1 MERVSGADYHSCAP
15 MPSRNP
21 VDPRA
26 FLADAFAGAWPRRV
40 ALGLLVAYVLAA
52 PFPWGSVQPGLAGTG
67 KIALG
72 AFLIAGVASLSPGAR
87 LRLGQARLPVAA
99 VAGIS
104 ALGLLQLVPLP
115 GALLRAVSPAST
127 EAWAGAGRILGTFGR
142 TPPPAR
148 VSLMP
153 WETLGVS
160 LLALSWVALFL
171 SASALLDR
179 RASRRLF
186 AAAVVVSGL
195 VQVVLAIATEDRLF
209 RLHGSFVNPNNFA
222 GYLQV
227 SLAFALGLLW
237 YRTRVGLQELSEAHG
252 AEARSSHL
260 VGLLPSLGAATLL
273 WAVLA
278 AGIVLSQSRG
288 GIVAATGTTLIL
300 GALVFQSRRGAR
312 RARRIVGI
320 TLAVLVTLGTAFAI
334 AGAGT
339 VAFLR
344 FLMPDA
350 ADLAADYRVL
360 IWRGS
365 AEAFRLFPWLGSG
378 LGTFREA
385 FRRVQPAEVSGLV
398 DQAHDEYLQL
408 LVTGG
413 VVGAALGLVALV
425 FGLRALLRAFFA
437 QKHREERAW
446 GLAAIGAL
454 VALLLHGISEF
465 NFSIPAIPATL
476 AACLGGAWA
485 ALGWT
490 RSDDVEPGLSV
501 PRRSAPS
508 QG

>member
-1 MERVSGADYHSCAP
+1 
-15 MPSRNP
+15 MPSRSRI
-21 VDPRA
+21 DPRA
-26 FLADAFAGAWPRRV
+26 FLADAFAGAWPRRI

-52 PFPWGSVQPGLAGTG
+52 PFPWGSVQPGLTGTA
-67 KIALG
+67 KITLG
-72 AFLIAGVASLSPGAR
+72 AFLIAGVAALSPGAR
-87 LRLGQARLPVAA
+87 LRLGEARLPLAA
-99 VAGIS
+99 VAGIA
-104 ALGLLQLVPLP
+104 ALGLLQVVPLP
-115 GALLRAVSPAST
+115 GALLRAFSPASA

-142 TPPPAR
+142 TAPPAR
-148 VSLMP
+148 ISLMP

-160 LLALSWVALFL
+160 LLAFSWVALFL
-171 SASALLDR
+171 AASALLDR

-186 AAAVVVSGL
+186 AGAVVVSGL
-195 VQVVLAIATEDRLF
+195 VQVGLAIATEDRLL
-209 RLHGSFVNPNNFA
+209 RLHGSFVNPNNLA
-222 GYLQV
+222 GYLQI

-237 YRTRVGLQELSEAHG
+237 YRTRLGLQELSEAHG
-252 AEARSSHL
+252 AEERSSLL
-260 VGLLPSLGAATLL
+260 VSLLPSLGSATLL

-288 GIVAATGTTLIL
+288 GIVAATGTTLLL
-300 GALVFQSRRGAR
+300 GTLVFQSRRGAR
-312 RARRIVGI
+312 RARRVVGI
-320 TLAVLVTLGTAFAI
+320 ALAALVTLGTAFAI

-365 AEAFRLFPWLGSG
+365 VEAFRLFPWLGSG

-385 FRRVQPAEVSGLV
+385 FRRVQPQELNGLV

-413 VVGAALGLVALV
+413 AIGAALGLVALV
-425 FGLRALLRAFFA
+425 LGLRALLRAFFA

-446 GLAAIGAL
+446 GLAGIGAL
-454 VALLLHGISEF
+454 VALLLHGIAEF

-490 RSDDVEPGLSV
+490 RSDDLEPSGLSD
-501 PRRSAPS
+501 PGRSGPS
-508 QG
+508 SR